1 MAKILKCPR
10 CQEKIDVTDLSGGS
24 TVRCEA
30 CGTMVRVAGSTQPI
44 PKAAPP
50 PPPAPSARERGTTK
64 VRKPGDRNST
74 KVRAAGGGAAAG
86 RQTDLFRKMNNARA
100 PGEGGRPRGGREK
113 EVGGGKNTGMIIA
126 IAAAGI
132 VVLGGVAFAVLSGG
146 KDSHKSGTSASS
158 GGEKENPKK
167 STKKKDEAKAPPRPS
182 APQPPT
188 DSGTFKPGARAAA
201 GVGKDVPDMKC
212 NPDARQAYE
221 ALVTGGKIDEV
232 VQEDYKWI
240 TYVFDGL
247 LSDNEAVVKATC
259 EALHKIILKRKLDA
273 SQSDLGKSPTM
284 GGMNMPELR
293 GGEYTYWAQW
303 WLMLPNRHAIASWAE
318 QAGADPSSSKPGGS
332 TVIGNAASED
342 WPRTLAECR
351 SGGFANPNTP
361 EHWHFERVK
370 SMGKSAYPKLVEFID
385 NEDSTI
391 GKAAVLLLIELTGR
405 TDATSRVNDGNKA
418 QIKAD
423 WAEYIKK

>member
-1 MAKILKCPR
+1 
-10 CQEKIDVTDLSGGS
+10 
-24 TVRCEA
+24 
-30 CGTMVRVAGSTQPI
+30 
-44 PKAAPP
+44 
-50 PPPAPSARERGTTK
+50 
-64 VRKPGDRNST
+64 
-74 KVRAAGGGAAAG
+74 
-86 RQTDLFRKMNNARA
+86 MNNARA

-132 VVLGGVAFAVLSGG
+132 VVLGGVAFAVQSGG

-212 NPDARQAYE
+212 NPDSRQAYE
-221 ALVTGGKIDEV
+221 AMVTGGKTDQV
-232 VQEDYKWI
+232 VAEDYRWI

-247 LSDNEAVVKATC
+247 LSDNEGVFKGTC

-273 SQSDLGKSPTM
+273 SQSDLGKQSTM
-284 GGMNMPELR
+284 NGSNVPEFR
-293 GGEYTYWAQW
+293 GNEYTYWAQW
-303 WLMLPNRHAIASWAE
+303 WLSMTNRNAVATWAE
-318 QAGADPSSSKPGGS
+318 QAGVDPSAAKPDGGGG
-332 TVIGNAASED
+332 VQGNASTEN
-342 WPRTLAECR
+342 WPVTLAECR
-351 SGGFANPNTP
+351 SGGFQNEKNP
-361 EHWHFERVK
+361 EHFHFLRVK

-391 GKAAVLLLIELTGR
+391 GKAAVLFLIELTGR
-405 TDATSRVNDGNKA
+405 TDANPRVNDGNKA

>member
-30 CGTMVRVAGSTQPI
+30 CGTMVRISGGTQSI

-50 PPPAPSARERGTTK
+50 PAAPAKSERGTTK
-64 VRKPGDRNST
+64 VRKPGDKNST
-74 KVRAAGGGAAAG
+74 KVRTSPGAG
-86 RQTDLFRKMNNARA
+86 RQTDLFRKMSNARQ
-100 PGEGGRPRGGREK
+100 PGEGGRPRGGGQPQE
-113 EVGGGKNTGMIIA
+113 GGGMKPGVMIG
-126 IAAAGI
+126 IAAGVI
-132 VVLGGVAFAVLSGG
+132 ILIGGVAFAMLG
-146 KDSHKSGTSASS
+146 KKDPGAGKASTS
-158 GGEKENPKK
+158 EKEAAPKK
-167 STKKKDEAKAPPRPS
+167 KKSEPKAVAKAPPAPVIPS
-182 APQPPT
+182 

-212 NPDARQAYE
+212 NPDARQTYE
-221 ALVTGGKIDEV
+221 AMVTGGRIAEIV
-232 VQEDYKWI
+232 NEDYKWI

-259 EALHKIILKRKLDA
+259 EALHKIIVKRKLDA
-273 SQSDLGKSPTM
+273 SQSDLGKQPTM
-284 GGMNMPELR
+284 NGMNMPELR

-303 WLMLPNRHAIASWAE
+303 WLMLPNRNAIATWAE
-318 QAGADPSSSKPGGS
+318 QAGADPSSTKPGGGS

-342 WPRTLAECR
+342 WAKTLAECR
-351 SGGFANPNTP
+351 SGGFANANNP
-361 EHWHFERVK
+361 EHFHFQRVK

-385 NEDSTI
+385 NEDATI

-405 TDATSRVNDGNKA
+405 SDASARVNDGNKA
-418 QIKAD
+418 QVKAD

>member
-30 CGTMVRVAGSTQPI
+30 CGTMVRVAGSTQQI
-44 PKAAPP
+44 PKAAPAA
-50 PPPAPSARERGTTK
+50 PPAPAARERGTTK
-64 VRKPGDRNST
+64 VRRPGDKHST
-74 KVRAAGGGAAAG
+74 KVRAAGGAAPG
-86 RQTDLFRKMNNARA
+86 RQTDLFRKMSNARS
-100 PGEGGRPRGGREK
+100 PGEAGRARS
-113 EVGGGKNTGMIIA
+113 GGGKKAAGNNTGMIIA
-126 IAAAGI
+126 IAAAAI
-132 VVLGGVAFAVLSGG
+132 VVIGGVAFAVLSG
-146 KDSHKSGTSASS
+146 KDGHKSGSSASS
-158 GGEKENPKK
+158 GGEKDGPKK
-167 STKKKDEAKAPPRPS
+167 SKKDTAKAAPRPS
-182 APQPPT
+182 APMPPT

-232 VQEDYKWI
+232 VNEDYKWI

-259 EALHKIILKRKLDA
+259 EALHKIIVKRKLDA
-273 SQSDLGKSPTM
+273 SQSDLGKQPTM
-284 GGMNMPELR
+284 NGLNMPELR

-303 WLMLPNRHAIASWAE
+303 WLMLPNRNAIATWAE
-318 QAGADPSSSKPGGS
+318 QAGADPSASKPGGS

-342 WPRTLAECR
+342 WAKTLADCR
-351 SGGFANPNTP
+351 SGGFANSNNP
-361 EHWHFERVK
+361 EYYIFQRVK

-385 NEDSTI
+385 NEDATI
-391 GKAAVLLLIELTGR
+391 GRTAVLMLIELTGR
-405 TDATSRVNDGNKA
+405 TDATFRVNEGNKA

>member
-1 MAKILKCPR
+1 
-10 CQEKIDVTDLSGGS
+10 
-24 TVRCEA
+24 
-30 CGTMVRVAGSTQPI
+30 
-44 PKAAPP
+44 
-50 PPPAPSARERGTTK
+50 
-64 VRKPGDRNST
+64 
-74 KVRAAGGGAAAG
+74 
-86 RQTDLFRKMNNARA
+86 
-100 PGEGGRPRGGREK
+100 
-113 EVGGGKNTGMIIA
+113 MIIA
-126 IAAAGI
+126 IAAAAI
-132 VVLGGVAFAVLSGG
+132 VVIGGIAFAVLSG

-158 GGEKENPKK
+158 GGEKESPKK
-167 STKKKDEAKAPPRPS
+167 NKKKEEAKATPRTS
-182 APQPPT
+182 APLPPS

-232 VQEDYKWI
+232 VREDYKWI

-259 EALHKIILKRKLDA
+259 ETLHKIILKRKLDA
-273 SQSDLGKSPTM
+273 SQSDLGKQATM
-284 GGMNMPELR
+284 GGINMPELR

-318 QAGADPSSSKPGGS
+318 EAGADPSSSKPGGS

-342 WPRTLAECR
+342 WAKSLADCR
-351 SGGFANPNTP
+351 SGGFANSSNP
-361 EHWHFERVK
+361 EYYIFQRVK

-385 NEDSTI
+385 NEDTTL
-391 GKAAVLLLIELTGR
+391 GKTAVLMLIELTGR
-405 TDATSRVNDGNKA
+405 SDANARVNDGNKA
-418 QIKAD
+418 QLKAD

>member
-10 CQEKIDVTDLSGGS
+10 CQEKIDITDLSGGS

-30 CGTMVRVAGSTQPI
+30 CGTMVRISGGTQTI
-44 PKAAPP
+44 PKAAA
-50 PPPAPSARERGTTK
+50 PAPAPTRERGTTK
-64 VRKPGDRNST
+64 VRKPGDKNST
-74 KVRAAGGGAAAG
+74 KVRTNPGAG
-86 RQTDLFRKMNNARA
+86 RQTDLFRKMSSAKQ
-100 PGEGGRPRGGREK
+100 PGEGGRPRGGRDK
-113 EVGGGKNTGMIIA
+113 EVSGGSNTGMIIA
-126 IAAAGI
+126 IAAAA
-132 VVLGGVAFAVLSGG
+132 VVLIAILAVVFMK
-146 KDSHKSGTSASS
+146 KDSGSGKASAS
-158 GGEKENPKK
+158 ETRDKESSSTPKK
-167 STKKKDEAKAPPRPS
+167 KKKDDAKPASKPYTPP
-182 APQPPT
+182 PPT
-188 DSGTFKPGARAAA
+188 DTGTFKPGARQAA

-212 NPDARQAYE
+212 NPDARQAYD

-232 VQEDYKWI
+232 VREDYKWI
-240 TYVFDGL
+240 LYVFDGL
-247 LSDNEAVVKATC
+247 LSDNEAVVKGTC

-284 GGMNMPELR
+284 NGMNMPEIR

-303 WLMLPNRHAIASWAE
+303 WLMLPNRNAIATWAE
-318 QAGADPSSSKPGGS
+318 QAGVDPSSTKPTGS

-342 WPRTLAECR
+342 WSKTLAECR
-351 SGGFANPNTP
+351 SGGFANSNNP
-361 EHWHFERVK
+361 EYYHLQRVK

-405 TDATSRVNDGNKA
+405 SDASSRVNDGNKA
-418 QIKAD
+418 QVKAD

>member
-10 CQEKIDVTDLSGGS
+10 CQEKIDITDLSGGS

-30 CGTMVRVAGSTQPI
+30 CGTMVRISGGTQTM

-50 PPPAPSARERGTTK
+50 PPPPPARSERGTTK
-64 VRKPGDRNST
+64 VRKPGDKNST
-74 KVRAAGGGAAAG
+74 KVRTNPGGG
-86 RQTDLFRKMNNARA
+86 RQTDLFRKMSNAKQ
-100 PGEGGRPRGGREK
+100 PGEGGRPRGGGGK
-113 EVGGGKNTGMIIA
+113 EVAGSNTGMIIA
-126 IAAAGI
+126 IAGAA
-132 VVLGGVAFAVLSGG
+132 VVLIAIAAVVVMK
-146 KDSHKSGTSASS
+146 KDSGSGKASASES
-158 GGEKENPKK
+158 RDRDSSASTPKK
-167 STKKKDEAKAPPRPS
+167 KKKDDPKPAPKAYTPP
-182 APQPPT
+182 PPT
-188 DSGTFKPGARAAA
+188 DTGTFKPGARQAA

-221 ALVTGGKIDEV
+221 AMVTGGKIDEV
-232 VQEDYKWI
+232 VNEDYKWI
-240 TYVFDGL
+240 LYVFDGL
-247 LSDNEAVVKATC
+247 LSDNEAVVKGTC
-259 EALHKIILKRKLDA
+259 EALHKIIQKRKLDA

-284 GGMNMPELR
+284 NGMNMPELR

-303 WLMLPNRHAIASWAE
+303 WLMLPNRNAIATWAE
-318 QAGADPSSSKPGGS
+318 QAGADPSSTKPTGS

-342 WPRTLAECR
+342 WPKTLAECR
-351 SGGFANPNTP
+351 SGGFANSNNP
-361 EHWHFERVK
+361 EYYHYQRVK

-405 TDATSRVNDGNKA
+405 SDASARVNDGNKA
-418 QIKAD
+418 QVKAD